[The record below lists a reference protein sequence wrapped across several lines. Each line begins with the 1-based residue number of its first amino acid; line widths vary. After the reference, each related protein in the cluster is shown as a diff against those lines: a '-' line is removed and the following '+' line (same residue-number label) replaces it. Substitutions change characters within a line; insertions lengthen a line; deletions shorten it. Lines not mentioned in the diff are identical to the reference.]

1 MAVSFVGGGHITGLS
16 SDSKPIENIPSGTT
30 FKETDTGLVSQF
42 NGTSWVTLNE
52 TRVKDD
58 AGREIQEQILTQ
70 MKIMNFHLSSLMG
83 EEIREFDVN

>member
-16 SDSKPIENIPSGTT
+16 SDSKPIEDIPSGTT
-30 FKETDTGLVSQF
+30 FAETDTGLISKF

-70 MKIMNFHLSSLMG
+70 MKIMNAHMG
-83 EEIREFDVN
+83 EFTGTEIKTYDVN